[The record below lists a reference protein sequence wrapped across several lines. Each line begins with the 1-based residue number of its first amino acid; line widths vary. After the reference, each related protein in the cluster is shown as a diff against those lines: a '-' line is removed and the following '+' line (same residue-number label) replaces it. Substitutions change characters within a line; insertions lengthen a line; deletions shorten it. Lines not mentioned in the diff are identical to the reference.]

1 MVKTYP
7 MIAPQ
12 AADVADERDDLKL
25 GLELFDGSDIALAT
39 VVAETD
45 AAASYMENERSFVGG
60 PLGDGIEL
68 EYPVEREEAVE
79 RETPPEWAMA

>member
-25 GLELFDGSDIALAT
+25 GLELFDDSDIALAT

-45 AAASYMENERSFVGG
+45 EAAEYMETERGFAGG
-60 PLGDGIEL
+60 PLGNGIEL
-68 EYPVEREEAVE
+68 DYPVEREEAVE
-79 RETPPEWAMA
+79 RESPPPWAMA